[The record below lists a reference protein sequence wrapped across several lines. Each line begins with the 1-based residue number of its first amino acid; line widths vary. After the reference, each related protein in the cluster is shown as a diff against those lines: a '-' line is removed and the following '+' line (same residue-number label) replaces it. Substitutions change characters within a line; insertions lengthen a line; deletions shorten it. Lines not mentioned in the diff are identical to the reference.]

1 MKTKKHITLQK
12 LSKWITN
19 VECILMWN
27 MMICLCVLEVYSPVQ
42 IEDFFQ
48 SLSIPFDYY
57 KVCVGFFLVHILLVG
72 CLFAVQYF
80 LDKKIK

>member
-1 MKTKKHITLQK
+1 
-12 LSKWITN
+12 
-19 VECILMWN
+19 
-27 MMICLCVLEVYSPVQ
+27 MICLCVLEVYSPVQ

-48 SLSIPFDYY
+48 SLSIPFDGY

-72 CLFAVQYF
+72 CLFAVKYF